1 MMLKMVW
8 TLAGKTHVVLAY
20 LLCTTQQE
28 PAIIEPLQPPRVTA
42 VSDMLPSKEFE
53 QYGRMFIQDL
63 HLFGNSMEEIINC
76 IIENYDELKKDELRN
91 FVESILGS
99 NLTHED
105 LQRLWSAPDSDME
118 TWLTFR
124 SAMWAGTAI
133 VRAMCQIKES
143 VFRISRHNSSPDPR

>member
-1 MMLKMVW
+1 MVW

-28 PAIIEPLQPPRVTA
+28 PAVIEPLQPPRVTA

-63 HLFGNSMEEIINC
+63 HLFGNSMEEIIDC
-76 IIENYDELKKDELRN
+76 IIENYDESKKDELRN
-91 FVESILGS
+91 FVEIILGS

-105 LQRLWSAPDSDME
+105 LQRLWSATDSDIY
-118 TWLTFR
+118 FY
-124 SAMWAGTAI
+124 SAERFKEFLRMTRDRLRRGGRTA
-133 VRAMCQIKES
+133 ASGCPM
-143 VFRISRHNSSPDPR
+143 RIR